1 MNDMTEPDQDQDA
14 FIGTSPA
21 FMGQLYGALAKARG
35 EFPEIP
41 RGKRA
46 TVKMKSGG
54 SYSYTYA
61 DLAIILNAVDPAL
74 SANGLGVHQEVCR
87 DGVVTT
93 IYHEGGATL
102 RSLPWPIKPMPARG
116 LDDCQSY
123 QSAVQVAKR
132 YSLQT
137 ALCISSEDSVEGDD
151 SRNVVADRY
160 APDKDF
166 NNEDGGVGVKG
177 VTVSSDASSREKA
190 EAYAEGIIKHFENAK
205 TVAGVNGQW
214 SRHERFIDRFS
225 ADYNDL
231 YQNVFDS
238 FHSRIAAL
246 NEESSDD

>member
-1 MNDMTEPDQDQDA
+1 MNDPEEREQQETS
-14 FIGTSPA
+14 GVSPA
-21 FMGQLYGALAKARG
+21 FMGTLYGALAKARG

-93 IYHEGGATL
+93 IYHECGATL

-160 APDKDF
+160 APDRNF
-166 NNEDGGVGVKG
+166 ENEDGGVGVKG
-177 VTVSSDASSREKA
+177 VTVPKNATAREKA
-190 EAYAEGIIKHFENAK
+190 EAYANGIIKLFENAK

-214 SRHERFIDRFS
+214 ARHDRFIDRFS
-225 ADYNDL
+225 TDYNDL
-231 YQNVFDS
+231 YQDVFDA
-238 FHSRIAAL
+238 FHSRIEAL
-246 NEESSDD
+246 NEENSDD